1 MREFFGMIKNALIL
15 FIITLVAGALLGLV
29 YQVTKD
35 PIAYQDMLAQNKA
48 NQSVFSDAITFNDI
62 RWDEGILEDVYDELG
77 VKGVRLQGIKQ
88 ALDLNGDLL
97 GYVLQIKTKGY
108 GDSIIF
114 TVGITNGGKMNGISI
129 ISIAET
135 PGLGMN
141 AEKIIAPQFAG
152 KNTVQFSVVKSGQ
165 LSDSGSQIEAIS
177 GATITSKA
185 ITDGVDVANA
195 YFEKALKKGARQ

>member
-1 MREFFGMIKNALIL
+1 MREFFGMIKNAFIL
-15 FIITLVAGALLGLV
+15 FVITLVEGALLGLV

-35 PIAYQDMLAQNKA
+35 PIAKQDMIAQNKA
-48 NQSVFSDAITFNDI
+48 NQAVFSDAITFNELGWNED
-62 RWDEGILEDVYDELG
+62 ILEDVYDELD
-77 VKGVRLQGIKQ
+77 VSGVRLQGVKE
-88 ALDLNGDLL
+88 ALNLEGDLL
-97 GYVLQIKTKGY
+97 GYVLQMKTKGY

-114 TVGITNGGKMNGISI
+114 TVGLTNGGKMNGISI

-152 KNTVQFSVVKSGQ
+152 KNAVQFTVVKSGQ

-195 YFEKALKKGARQ
+195 YFEKALKKGAQQ